1 MDEFKIIDIAGNEE
15 HQFTPESFRTTGF
28 LEASGLILMTGI
40 TESNLK
46 DAITIAKSA
55 HESGTVTVGII
66 SGNINPLNQNMKGFL
81 DFADAVIVSWVKNED
96 SSRAITDS
104 ISALVTESGF
114 VNIDIED
121 VEDILRNAGTV
132 YFGTGTAKSSGVA
145 ALKASEMCGDITNAK
160 RVLMNITTGTETML
174 SEMSEAAHVIAM
186 NADPDAQIIWG
197 HVIDESIGANVRVSI
212 FAAMNDKGRL

>member
-1 MDEFKIIDIAGNEE
+1 MDEFKIIDIAGNKER
-15 HQFTPESFRTTGF
+15 QFKPESFRTTGF
-28 LEASGLILMTGI
+28 LEASGLILITGI

-55 HESGTVTVGII
+55 YESRAVTVGII

-81 DFADAVIVSWVKNED
+81 DFADAIIVSRVKNED
-96 SSRAITDS
+96 TSRAIIDS

-132 YFGTGTAKSSGVA
+132 YFGTGTAKSAGAA

-160 RVLMNITTGTETML
+160 SFLLNITTDTETML
-174 SEMSEAAHVIAM
+174 SEMSEASRIIET

-197 HVIDESIGANVRVSI
+197 HVIDESIGGNVRVSV